1 MGFMKGGWSKID
13 FDDNAGFASATI
25 LAEGLILKD
34 GTSIEF
40 STPVETLGNEKEL
53 ATGKKVGA
61 VIRSK
66 ELSGAVI
73 TELVAAEEAGTELW
87 FRFYGIDQSKYY
99 TLKKVLVRV
108 DHEPKAAGAFNAR
121 KITLS
126 GFALTEADLM
136 ALTGA

>member
-13 FDDNAGFASATI
+13 FDDNAGFSSPTT
-25 LAEGLILKD
+25 LAEGLILKE
-34 GTSIEF
+34 GTTLEF
-40 STPVETLGNEKEL
+40 STPTEMLANEKDVS
-53 ATGKKVGA
+53 TGKKVSF

-66 ELSGAVI
+66 ELSAASI
-73 TELVAAEEAGTELW
+73 TELVAAEEAQTELY

-108 DHEPKAAGAFNAR
+108 DHEPKPAGAFNAR
-121 KITLS
+121 KISGS